1 MSDRTEPPFRRGT
14 ALLIAV
20 AISAI
25 VGVCV
30 LALWRS
36 AAGAGRAD
44 TLERAT
50 LAAALQA
57 DSARTLAYAMLDT
70 GAWRSLRLPGD
81 TSTLASGAAP
91 RGRWQT
97 EIARL
102 GWQTVL
108 VRGRA
113 TVQSGVPN
121 VEAHAD
127 RRTLIP
133 LRMPLQMP
141 HSAVTG
147 ANAWIVDPAAAVG
160 LASAT
165 GPELLCRPA
174 GHTIVVTAQ
183 APFPAGLDP
192 LRYPVVDPDTVR
204 DTLVGVFRLTRSHL
218 TRPLHVEGMLVL
230 DSELL
235 LGADLRLT
243 GVLVTRGSI
252 RSLGGRL
259 SVTGAVV
266 SGDAGGGHS
275 GLGPG
280 DQVRYDAC
288 AIRRAVER
296 VTQLGP
302 SSTWTHLSL
311 F

>member
-1 MSDRTEPPFRRGT
+1 MSVRTESPRRRGT

-36 AAGAGRAD
+36 AAGARRAD
-44 TLERAT
+44 TLERAIV
-50 LAAALQA
+50 AAATQA
-57 DSARTLAYAMLDT
+57 DSARTLAFALLDT
-70 GAWRSLRLPGD
+70 GAWRGLPRPGD
-81 TSTLASGAAP
+81 TTTLASGTTP

-108 VRGRA
+108 VRGSA
-113 TVQSGVPN
+113 TVKSGVPK
-121 VEAHAD
+121 VEARAD
-127 RRTLIP
+127 ERTLV
-133 LRMPLQMP
+133 PLQMP
-141 HSAVTG
+141 LPMPHSAITG
-147 ANAWIVDPAAAVG
+147 ANAWIVDPTATVG
-160 LASAT
+160 LAGAT
-165 GPELLCRPA
+165 GPELRCRPA
-174 GHTIVVTAQ
+174 GHVVATTGQ

-192 LRYPVVDPDTVR
+192 LRYPGVDPDTVR
-204 DTLVGVFRLTRSHL
+204 DTLVGVHRLTRSHL
-218 TRPLHVEGMLVL
+218 TRPLDVEGMLVL

-243 GVLVTRGSI
+243 GVLVARGSI
-252 RSLGGRL
+252 RNLGGRL
-259 SVTGAVV
+259 TVTGAVI
-266 SGDAGGGHS
+266 SGDSGGGHS

-296 VTQLGP
+296 VTRLGP